1 MILAQEWPKTAK
13 SSWQCPFKDK
23 TYVFI
28 SVYSPNKDKDIL
40 SFFNNLL
47 ATLQRENLDSEDNI
61 IIGGH
66 FNRPLNPE
74 FDKNWTEA

>member
-1 MILAQEWPKTAK
+1 MILAQKWPKTAK

-23 TYVFI
+23 TYVLMN
-28 SVYSPNKDKDIL
+28 VYSPNKDKYIL

-47 ATLQRENLDSEDNI
+47 ATLQKENLDSEDNI
-61 IIGGH
+61 IIGGD